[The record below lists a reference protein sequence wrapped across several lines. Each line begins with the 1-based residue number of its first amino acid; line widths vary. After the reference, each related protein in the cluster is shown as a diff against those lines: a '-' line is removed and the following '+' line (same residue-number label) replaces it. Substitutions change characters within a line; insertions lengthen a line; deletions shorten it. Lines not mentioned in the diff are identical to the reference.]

1 MSLGERID
9 MLKRIKDKLYYYFAE
24 KNWGV
29 RREYGPYVNAHQEEH
44 AKKPWK
50 HWWLLV
56 KLNWHYRVLRRET
69 QLLELRVKKRMI
81 KTGGFHIWMGQS
93 LRFRSVHCRFTW

>member
-1 MSLGERID
+1 MAKL
-9 MLKRIKDKLYYYFAE
+9 KDKLYYYFAE

-29 RREYGPYVNAHQEEH
+29 RREYGPYVDAHKEEH

-56 KLNWHYRVLRRET
+56 RLNWHYRVLRRNDM
-69 QLLELRVKKRMI
+69 LLAPPPGKPVPKATPRLPYLDGAESRLPSSRRADTYQI
-81 KTGGFHIWMGQS
+81 
-93 LRFRSVHCRFTW
+93 R